1 MEAANFWDDN
11 SKSAEILKEA
21 KSLESD
27 IESFKELKSL
37 CEDIE
42 VLIELAGEEKDTSL
56 LNDIKHSLNTLE
68 SRINALRTKTLLFG
82 EYDSSCAILKLNAG
96 VGGVEACDWCSML
109 YRMYS
114 RWAQNMGYSV
124 EVLDFLEEDEAGLK
138 SITMQIDG
146 LNAYGYLK
154 SEHGIHRLVRI
165 SPFNAAAKRQ
175 TSFVSCDVV
184 PEIEE
189 DLDLDINEEDI
200 RMDTYRASGA
210 GGQHVNKTSSA
221 VRITHIPTGIVVQCQ
236 NERSQLRNKEKAMQM
251 LKSKLYMIKKQENVD
266 KISDI
271 RGSVK
276 EIGWGSQI
284 RSYIM
289 QPYSLVKDHR
299 TGCETANVS
308 AVLDGD
314 IERFI
319 TAYLTYLSLGN
330 K

>member
-1 MEAANFWDDN
+1 MEAANFWEDS

-37 CEDIE
+37 YEDIE

-138 SITMQIDG
+138 SITMQING

-314 IERFI
+314 IEKLI

>member
-1 MEAANFWDDN
+1 MEAANFWEDS

-37 CEDIE
+37 YEDIE
-42 VLIELAGEEKDTSL
+42 VLIELACEEKDTSL

-68 SRINALRTKTLLFG
+68 SRINTLRTKTLLFG

-138 SITMQIDG
+138 SITMQISG

-189 DLDLDINEEDI
+189 DLDLEINEEDI

>member
-1 MEAANFWDDN
+1 MEAANFWEDS

-138 SITMQIDG
+138 SITMQING

-184 PEIEE
+184 PEIKE

-314 IERFI
+314 IEKFI

>member
-37 CEDIE
+37 YEDIE

-56 LNDIKHSLNTLE
+56 LNDIKHSLNILE
-68 SRINALRTKTLLFG
+68 SKMNALRTKTLLFG

-138 SITMQIDG
+138 SITMQING

-314 IERFI
+314 IEKFI

>member
-37 CEDIE
+37 YEDIE

-138 SITMQIDG
+138 SITMQISG

>member
-1 MEAANFWDDN
+1 MEVANFWEDS

-37 CEDIE
+37 YEDIE

-82 EYDSSCAILKLNAG
+82 EYDSSFAILKLNAG

-138 SITMQIDG
+138 SITMQISG

-319 TAYLTYLSLGN
+319 TAYLTYLSLSN

>member
-1 MEAANFWDDN
+1 MEAANFWEDS

-37 CEDIE
+37 YEDIE

-68 SRINALRTKTLLFG
+68 SKMNALRTKTLLFG

-251 LKSKLYMIKKQENVD
+251 IKSKLYMIKKQENVD

>member
-1 MEAANFWDDN
+1 MEAANFWEDC

-37 CEDIE
+37 YEDIE

-138 SITMQIDG
+138 SITMQING

>member
-1 MEAANFWDDN
+1 M
-11 SKSAEILKEA
+11 
-21 KSLESD
+21 
-27 IESFKELKSL
+27 
-37 CEDIE
+37 
-42 VLIELAGEEKDTSL
+42 
-56 LNDIKHSLNTLE
+56 
-68 SRINALRTKTLLFG
+68 
-82 EYDSSCAILKLNAG
+82 
-96 VGGVEACDWCSML
+96 
-109 YRMYS
+109 
-114 RWAQNMGYSV
+114 
-124 EVLDFLEEDEAGLK
+124 
-138 SITMQIDG
+138 
-146 LNAYGYLK
+146 
-154 SEHGIHRLVRI
+154 
-165 SPFNAAAKRQ
+165 
-175 TSFVSCDVV
+175 V

-189 DLDLDINEEDI
+189 DLELDINEEDI

>member
-1 MEAANFWDDN
+1 MEAANFWEDS
-11 SKSAEILKEA
+11 SKSAEVLKEV

-27 IESFKELKSL
+27 IENYKELKNL
-37 CEDIE
+37 YEDIE
-42 VLIELAGEEKDTSL
+42 VLIELAVEEKDSSF
-56 LNDIKHSLNTLE
+56 LNEIKHSLNTLE
-68 SRINALRTKTLLFG
+68 SKINALRTKTLLSG
-82 EYDSSCAILKLNAG
+82 EYDRFSAILKLNAG

-114 RWAQNMGYSV
+114 RWAQNMGYRV

-138 SITMQIDG
+138 SITMQISG

-189 DLDLDINEEDI
+189 DLDLEINEEDI

-251 LKSKLYMIKKQENVD
+251 LKSKLYVIKKQENVD

-271 RGSVK
+271 RGLVK

-299 TGCETANVS
+299 TGCETANVN

-319 TAYLTYLSLGN
+319 TAYLTYLSVGN

>member
-1 MEAANFWDDN
+1 MEAANFWEDS

-37 CEDIE
+37 YEDIE

-68 SRINALRTKTLLFG
+68 SRINTLRTKTLLFG
-82 EYDSSCAILKLNAG
+82 EYDRSCAILKLNAG

-138 SITMQIDG
+138 SITMQISG

>member
-37 CEDIE
+37 YEDIE

-68 SRINALRTKTLLFG
+68 SKMNALRTKTLLFG

-138 SITMQIDG
+138 SITMQING

-314 IERFI
+314 IEKLI

>member
-37 CEDIE
+37 YEDIE

-68 SRINALRTKTLLFG
+68 SKMNALRTKTLLFG

-124 EVLDFLEEDEAGLK
+124 EVLDFMEEDEAGLK
-138 SITMQIDG
+138 SITMQING
-146 LNAYGYLK
+146 LNTYGYLK

-314 IERFI
+314 IEKFI

>member
-1 MEAANFWDDN
+1 MEAANFWEDS

-37 CEDIE
+37 YEDIE

-82 EYDSSCAILKLNAG
+82 EYDSSFAILKLNAG

-138 SITMQIDG
+138 SITMQING

-314 IERFI
+314 IEKFI

>member
-37 CEDIE
+37 YEDIE

-68 SRINALRTKTLLFG
+68 SKMNALRTKTLLFG

-138 SITMQIDG
+138 SITMQING

-184 PEIEE
+184 PEIEK

-314 IERFI
+314 IEKFI

>member
-37 CEDIE
+37 YEDIG

-68 SRINALRTKTLLFG
+68 SKMNALRTKTLLFG

-138 SITMQIDG
+138 SITMQING

-314 IERFI
+314 IEKFI

>member
-1 MEAANFWDDN
+1 MEAANFWEDS

-37 CEDIE
+37 YEDIE

-68 SRINALRTKTLLFG
+68 SKMNALRTKTLLFG

-138 SITMQIDG
+138 SITMQISG

>member
-1 MEAANFWDDN
+1 MEAANFWEDS

-37 CEDIE
+37 YEDIE

-138 SITMQIDG
+138 SITMQING

-319 TAYLTYLSLGN
+319 TAYLTYLSLSN

>member
-1 MEAANFWDDN
+1 MEAANFWEDS

-314 IERFI
+314 IEKFI

>member
-37 CEDIE
+37 YEDIE

-56 LNDIKHSLNTLE
+56 LNDIKHFLSTLE
-68 SRINALRTKTLLFG
+68 SKMNALRTKTLLFG

-138 SITMQIDG
+138 SITMQING

-314 IERFI
+314 IEKFI

>member
-37 CEDIE
+37 YEDIE

-138 SITMQIDG
+138 SITMQING

-271 RGSVK
+271 RGSFK

>member
-37 CEDIE
+37 YEDIE

-68 SRINALRTKTLLFG
+68 SKMNALRTKTLLFG

-138 SITMQIDG
+138 SITMQING

-299 TGCETANVS
+299 TNTEIGNVK
-308 AVLDGD
+308 AVMDGD
-314 IERFI
+314 IDDFI
-319 TAYLTYLSLGN
+319 NSYLRWVKN
-330 K
+330 N

>member
-37 CEDIE
+37 YEDIE

-114 RWAQNMGYSV
+114 RWAQNIGYSV

-138 SITMQIDG
+138 SITMQISG

>member
-1 MEAANFWDDN
+1 MEAANFWEDS

-37 CEDIE
+37 YEDIE

-82 EYDSSCAILKLNAG
+82 EYDSSFAILKLNAG

-138 SITMQIDG
+138 SITMQISG

-319 TAYLTYLSLGN
+319 TAYLTYLSLGH

>member
-37 CEDIE
+37 YEDIE

-68 SRINALRTKTLLFG
+68 SKMNALRTKTLLFG

>member
-1 MEAANFWDDN
+1 MEVANFWEDS

-37 CEDIE
+37 YEDIE

-82 EYDSSCAILKLNAG
+82 EYDSSFAILKLNAG

-138 SITMQIDG
+138 SITMQING

-314 IERFI
+314 IEKFI

>member
-37 CEDIE
+37 YEDIE

-68 SRINALRTKTLLFG
+68 SKMNALRTKTLLFG

-138 SITMQIDG
+138 SITMQING

-251 LKSKLYMIKKQENVD
+251 IKSKLYMIKKQENVD

>member
-1 MEAANFWDDN
+1 
-11 SKSAEILKEA
+11 
-21 KSLESD
+21 
-27 IESFKELKSL
+27 
-37 CEDIE
+37 
-42 VLIELAGEEKDTSL
+42 
-56 LNDIKHSLNTLE
+56 
-68 SRINALRTKTLLFG
+68 
-82 EYDSSCAILKLNAG
+82 
-96 VGGVEACDWCSML
+96 
-109 YRMYS
+109 
-114 RWAQNMGYSV
+114 MGYSV

-138 SITMQIDG
+138 SITMQING

-284 RSYIM
+284 RS
-289 QPYSLVKDHR
+289 
-299 TGCETANVS
+299 
-308 AVLDGD
+308 
-314 IERFI
+314 
-319 TAYLTYLSLGN
+319 
-330 K
+330 

>member
-37 CEDIE
+37 YEDIE

-68 SRINALRTKTLLFG
+68 SKMNALRTKTLLFG

-138 SITMQIDG
+138 SITMQISG

-314 IERFI
+314 IEKFI

>member
-1 MEAANFWDDN
+1 MEAANFWEDS

-37 CEDIE
+37 YEDIE

-56 LNDIKHSLNTLE
+56 LNDIKHSLNILE
-68 SRINALRTKTLLFG
+68 SKMNALRTKTLLFG

-138 SITMQIDG
+138 SITMQISG

>member
-1 MEAANFWDDN
+1 MEAANFWEDS

-37 CEDIE
+37 YEDIE

-68 SRINALRTKTLLFG
+68 SKMNALRTKTLLFG

-138 SITMQIDG
+138 SITMQING

-314 IERFI
+314 IEKFI

>member
-1 MEAANFWDDN
+1 MEAPDFWEDS
-11 SKSAEILKEA
+11 SKSAEVLKEA

-27 IESFKELKSL
+27 IESFKELENL
-37 CEDIE
+37 YEDTE
-42 VLIELAGEEKDTSL
+42 VLIELAGEEEDTSL
-56 LNDIKHSLNTLE
+56 LGDIKHSLLALE
-68 SRINALRTKTLLFG
+68 TKINALRTKTLLFG
-82 EYDSSCAILKLNAG
+82 EYDRFPAILKLNSG

-124 EVLDFLEEDEAGLK
+124 EVLDFLEEEEAGLK
-138 SITMQIDG
+138 SITMQISG

-189 DLDLDINEEDI
+189 DIDLDINEEDI
-200 RMDTYRASGA
+200 RIDTYRASGA

-221 VRITHIPTGIVVQCQ
+221 VRMTHIPTGIVVQCQ

-251 LKSKLYMIKKQENVD
+251 LKSKLYIIKKQENVD

-271 RGSVK
+271 RGLVK
-276 EIGWGSQI
+276 DIGWGSQI

-299 TGCETANVS
+299 TGCETSNVS

-314 IERFI
+314 IEKFI